1 MQVVDQ
7 NIQEEVKE
15 SGLES
20 LGDVT
25 FEQIMDEYDQTNKA
39 AQEVPESPYDT
50 ESEIK
55 IIKRFQICQADA
67 DAQITF
73 LGSEPYDM
81 EIDQTSKKDD
91 SDETDFGLQSMPDD
105 DLASLSGFQAED
117 SDDEA
122 QSDPLGHLHEELRTL
137 NTKVDQLKSSISKK
151 VTDDIQSFVPSIID
165 DALKA
170 NLPEKLTLSD
180 EQVKQTLQ
188 DQLPSIGGQPPTQ
201 ELSNVEQASPVN
213 EENALVL
220 HASMENSSEVNTLEK
235 KVTDDEPPPD
245 ATTMTIEQFTEHIF
259 KNISSIFSP
268 TPPREL
274 TPPRYPPPPKDESK
288 GKGIAT
294 EAKALGIPPPHEL
307 STFEVSIN
315 EKKRKKSSKILNEV
329 FIKEDVVVDGIH
341 RNLVPPSRV
350 EGRKGLVIREPEYGI
365 FFYNGNFDLVFQ
377 REEEFHLATTA
388 QLIRHQN
395 AIKRGSLDA

>member
-151 VTDDIQSFVPSIID
+151 VTDDIQSSVPSIVD

-170 NLPEKLTLSD
+170 NLPGLLLE
-180 EQVKQTLQ
+180 
-188 DQLPSIGGQPPTQ
+188 
-201 ELSNVEQASPVN
+201 
-213 EENALVL
+213 ALK
-220 HASMENSSEVNTLEK
+220 NTLPQMIK
-235 KVTDDEPPPD
+235 D
-245 ATTMTIEQFTEHIF
+245 
-259 KNISSIFSP
+259 SI
-268 TPPREL
+268 
-274 TPPRYPPPPKDESK
+274 
-288 GKGIAT
+288 
-294 EAKALGIPPPHEL
+294 
-307 STFEVSIN
+307 
-315 EKKRKKSSKILNEV
+315 
-329 FIKEDVVVDGIH
+329 
-341 RNLVPPSRV
+341 
-350 EGRKGLVIREPEYGI
+350 
-365 FFYNGNFDLVFQ
+365 
-377 REEEFHLATTA
+377 
-388 QLIRHQN
+388 
-395 AIKRGSLDA
+395 